1 MTELCHIMK
10 SRGSD
15 KGLSQHNYT
24 QLYYSLFK
32 HLVDLPGVNIFELG
46 IGTNN
51 PDIPSS
57 MGINGV
63 PGASLRGWRDWFK
76 KADIYGADIDK
87 NILFTED
94 RIKTFHVDQRD
105 AESIKDLWKNVG
117 DDVQFDVIIDD
128 GLHEFSS
135 NDVFLRNSMHKLK
148 PGGIYIIEDINN
160 TDLSSFNSGAVKY
173 SEIFNC
179 DVQIVILP
187 YEHNDFDNTLM
198 ILRTCSC
205 FWRHN
210 IKLSCVLKKD
220 AI

>member
-15 KGLSQHNYT
+15 KGLSEHNYT
-24 QLYYSLFK
+24 TLYSTLFG
-32 HLVDLPGVNIFELG
+32 HLVGQPGVNIFELG

-51 PDIPSS
+51 PNLPST

-76 KADIYGADIDK
+76 SADIYGADIDK
-87 NILFTED
+87 NILFTDD

-105 AESIKDLWKNVG
+105 AESIKELWKNIG

-128 GLHEFSS
+128 GLHEFPA
-135 NDVFLRNSMHKLK
+135 NDVFVRNSIHKLK
-148 PGGIYIIEDINN
+148 PGGIYVIEDVHH
-160 TDLSSFNSGAVKY
+160 TYLAQFNSVVSEY
-173 SEIFNC
+173 SKVFNC

-187 YEHNDFDNTLM
+187 YEYNNSNNTLM
-198 ILRTCSC
+198 LLRPVPVSGGVDRENT
-205 FWRHN
+205 R
-210 IKLSCVLKKD
+210 IV
-220 AI
+220 